1 MKCPAVMKGY
11 HNQPE
16 LTASVIDVDGWLH
29 TGDLAKISSNG
40 HIYITGRIKNM
51 IVLSGGKKVFPEE
64 VESVLEKSD
73 MFAEVCVVGVSR
85 SFGAKDGT
93 EDIGAVIVPKES
105 LINQYD
111 SETLDKLVKDEVK
124 RLCTHLTPYKRPIN
138 IVVSKNSLPKT
149 STRKVKRKEV
159 KELIKA

>member
-1 MKCPAVMKGY
+1 
-11 HNQPE
+11 
-16 LTASVIDVDGWLH
+16 
-29 TGDLAKISSNG
+29 
-40 HIYITGRIKNM
+40 M

-64 VESVLEKSD
+64 VETVMQQSD
-73 MFAEVCVVGVSR
+73 NFAEVCVVGVSR

-124 RLCTHLTPYKRPIN
+124 TQLLKLEDIAPEIYNEAKKQKKWNKKH
-138 IVVSKNSLPKT
+138 
-149 STRKVKRKEV
+149 
-159 KELIKA
+159 